1 MSVNQSLLNSLSQ
14 LLNIVWV
21 WLSGM
26 MFLDMTIYTNFF
38 LVIESALSI
47 VTGIFNDLTLLAVQ
61 YSNIAADPTLLS
73 PSVNQYINMVWSE
86 CVVKMQNLVTEISN
100 IGSWFSTTNFGNMA
114 STELTALEQLL
125 YQMNRLSIDSQL
137 QILYSYFMEATGQV
151 SNIRIQYLLDGVKS
165 DCQNIYTHSLSTFFI
180 VREDRG
186 NMENQ
191 IFISSRLQIS
201 LQNFSPLFKSLCDK
215 LKSLLSLVS
224 ISLTS
229 EAASAAASVVPCAAA
244 ALYTP
249 SSLHSS
255 TPPASN
261 PLYASFSNPT
271 TQQPP
276 TPQLSYDPYAS
287 HFDELNPE
295 MTSPPLIPPIPSPV
309 MTNNLTKSIANPP
322 THKPPLSLPP
332 RPPPHPPRR
341 PSPSSSSP
349 IPKPPLP
356 LLPPPPPPRRP
367 SPSSSSPTPPKSPL
381 PPQPPPPRR
390 PSPSSSLPTS
400 KSPPPPPPP
409 PRRSSPSPKAPY
421 VPIRQ
426 SNTAPPRRNH
436 PQKFT
441 KNLIVRDIK
450 YSKNHRATYEVDRRE
465 DLDILET
472 MNIMEVDDLSQLVQ
486 NHSYNGRWVIPV
498 CVPSEN
504 GIDVQTIGNIVLHN
518 Y

>member
-26 MFLDMTIYTNFF
+26 MFLDMTVYTNFF

-47 VTGIFNDLTLLAVQ
+47 VTGIFNDLTLLAIQ
-61 YSNIAADPTLLS
+61 YSNIAADPTSIS
-73 PSVNQYINMVWSE
+73 PTVNQYINMVWSE
-86 CVVKMQNLVTEISN
+86 SVVKMQSLVTEILN
-100 IGSWFSTTNFGNMA
+100 IGLWFSTTNFATMA
-114 STELTALEQLL
+114 SSELTALEQLL

-151 SNIRIQYLLDGVKS
+151 ANLKIQYLLDGVKT

-186 NMENQ
+186 NVESQ
-191 IFISSRLQIS
+191 IYISPRLQIS
-201 LQNFSPLFKSLCDK
+201 LQNFYPLFKSLCDK

-224 ISLTS
+224 ITLTS

-244 ALYTP
+244 ASYTP

-255 TPPASN
+255 TPSPSN

-271 TQQPP
+271 L
-276 TPQLSYDPYAS
+276 TPQLSYDDYAPTYE
-287 HFDELNPE
+287 DLNPE
-295 MTSPPLIPPIPSPV
+295 ITSPPPPI
-309 MTNNLTKSIANPP
+309 TKSITKIIPKIP
-322 THKPPLSLPP
+322 TTKPPS
-332 RPPPHPPRR
+332 
-341 PSPSSSSP
+341 
-349 IPKPPLP
+349 
-356 LLPPPPPPRRP
+356 PPPPPRRP
-367 SPSSSSPTPPKSPL
+367 SPSITPKTPPA
-381 PPQPPPPRR
+381 
-390 PSPSSSLPTS
+390 
-400 KSPPPPPPP
+400 PPPP
-409 PRRSSPSPKAPY
+409 PRRHSSTTTPAPVRPST
-421 VPIRQ
+421 
-426 SNTAPPRRNH
+426 TAPPRRHH

-450 YSKNHRATYEVDRRE
+450 YSKNYRATYEVDRRE
-465 DLDILET
+465 DLEILES

-486 NHSYNGRWVIPV
+486 SHSYSGRWVIPV

-504 GIDVQTIGNIVLHN
+504 GIDVQTVGNIVLHN